1 MLTDPTQ
8 YNSAVAEALTA
19 LLRQPKG
26 QLLHEHGI
34 VAKVAREQLVQQLQ
48 RDPPDLDARYG
59 HQVEP
64 FFLERRTALEQVV
77 FSLLRLE
84 QLHAAE
90 ELYLRLSDDGADFA
104 QLARSFSL
112 GQERLSGGLVGP
124 LAVGQLHPRIAAAL
138 GRLQPGQVH
147 PPVDVEPYQ
156 LVLRLE
162 HREPASLSD
171 ALRQQL
177 LNELL
182 ERELASTVEAQVQL
196 QLEHLPREDQHPHG

>member
-1 MLTDPTQ
+1 MLADPAQ
-8 YNSAVAEALTA
+8 YSSAVAEALA
-19 LLRQPKG
+19 ELLRQPKA
-26 QLLHEHGI
+26 QLLHDHGI
-34 VAKVAREQLVQQLQ
+34 VQKVAREQLVQQLQ
-48 RDPPDLDARYG
+48 SDPP
-59 HQVEP
+59 
-64 FFLERRTALEQVV
+64 FLERRTALEQVV
-77 FSLLRLE
+77 FSLIRLQ

-90 ELYLRLSDDGADFA
+90 ELYLRLSDDGADFGE
-104 QLARSFSL
+104 LARSFSL

-124 LAVGQLHPRIAAAL
+124 MPVGQLHPRIAAAL

-182 ERELASTVEAQVQL
+182 ERELGSLVETQVQA
-196 QLEHLPREDQHPHG
+196 QLEQLQHDG

>member
-8 YNSAVAEALTA
+8 YNSTVAESLAA
-19 LLRQPKG
+19 LLRQPKAE
-26 QLLHEHGI
+26 LLREHGI
-34 VAKVAREQLVQQLQ
+34 VQKVAREQLVQQLQ
-48 RDPPDLDARYG
+48 RDPPDLEARYG

-84 QLHAAE
+84 HLHAAE
-90 ELYLRLSDDGADFA
+90 ELYLRLSDDGADFG

-124 LAVGQLHPRIAAAL
+124 MAVGQLHPRIAAAL

-162 HREPASLSD
+162 HREPACLSD

-196 QLEHLPREDQHPHG
+196 QLEHLQREDPEPHG

>member
-8 YNSAVAEALTA
+8 YSSAVAEALAA
-19 LLRQPKG
+19 LLRQPKAA
-26 QLLHEHGI
+26 LLGEHGI
-34 VAKVAREQLVQQLQ
+34 VQKVAHEQLVQQLQ
-48 RDPPDLDARYG
+48 RDPPDLEARYG

-77 FSLLRLE
+77 FSLLRLQ

-124 LAVGQLHPRIAAAL
+124 MAVGQLHPRIAAAL

-147 PPVDVEPYQ
+147 PPVDVEPFQ

-171 ALRQQL
+171 TLRQQL

-196 QLEHLPREDQHPHG
+196 QLEHLQREDPDPHG